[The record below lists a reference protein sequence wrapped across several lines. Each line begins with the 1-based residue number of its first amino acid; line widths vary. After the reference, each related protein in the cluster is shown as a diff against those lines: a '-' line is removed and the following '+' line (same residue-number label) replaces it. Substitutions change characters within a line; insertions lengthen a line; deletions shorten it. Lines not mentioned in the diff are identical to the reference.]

1 LISKFTDYI
10 STHGLDAFKH
20 ICYAY
25 SQNFQHSCILDS
37 CQLNTGVHGGN
48 YEFLAAYGA
57 EDVYNSY
64 VGFQTAIHQK
74 GNWLFGVLGYDVK
87 NHIEKLSSKNDTLI
101 DTAETLFF
109 VPQIVIAIDK
119 EGNLLEL
126 KGNVPSDIWESTIE
140 NEPHN
145 VTPSYSPISQEIY
158 LQKINQIHELIR
170 EGNVYELNYCI
181 PFTHSFTSFSPL
193 LFHQQLIKKSPVPM
207 AAYLRADHLHLC
219 GASMERFL
227 LKKGNTLISQPIKGT
242 IRKGDSPQ
250 EDQRLIQELE
260 NSEKDR
266 AENVMIVD
274 LVRNDLNRICER
286 GSVQV
291 PELFGVYS
299 YLQVHQMISTVK
311 GTVARDVSLLDILEA
326 TFPMGSMT
334 GAPKI
339 AAMQQ
344 IEKLE
349 NFKRGWYS
357 GAVGYITPDQD
368 FDFNVVI
375 RSVLCNTTSKTLNYN
390 AGGAITID
398 SVAESEWKEVKLK
411 TKAITSIL
419 KP

>member
-1 LISKFTDYI
+1 MTSKFTDYI
-10 STHGLDAFKH
+10 STQGLDAFKH
-20 ICYAY
+20 LCYAY
-25 SQNFQHSCILDS
+25 SQNFKHSCILDS

-57 EDVYNSY
+57 EEIYTSY
-64 VGFQTAIHQK
+64 VGFQNAIQQK

-87 NHIEKLSSKNDTLI
+87 NHIENLSSKNDTII
-101 DTAETLFF
+101 DTTETLFF
-109 VPQIVIAIDK
+109 VPQIVVAIDK
-119 EGNLLEL
+119 GGNLLEL
-126 KGNVPSDIWESTIE
+126 KGKVSDDIWESTIE
-140 NEPHN
+140 NTQHN
-145 VTPSYSPISQEIY
+145 VASSYSPISKEIY
-158 LQKINQIHELIR
+158 LQKISQIHELIR
-170 EGNVYELNYCI
+170 EGNVYELNYCV

-193 LFHQQLIKKSPVPM
+193 FFHQQLIKKSPVPM

-227 LKKGNTLISQPIKGT
+227 LKKGNKLISQPIKGT
-242 IRKGDSPQ
+242 IRKGDNPQ

-260 NSEKDR
+260 NSEKDK

-286 GSVQV
+286 RSVHV
-291 PELFGVYS
+291 PELFGIYS
-299 YLQVHQMISTVK
+299 YLQVHQMISTVE
-311 GTVARDVSLLDILEA
+311 GTVAHDKTLLNILEA

-344 IEKLE
+344 IEQLE

-375 RSVLCNTTSKTLNYN
+375 RTVLCNTKSKTLNYN

-398 SVAESEWKEVKLK
+398 SVADSEWKEVKLK